1 MQKRF
6 IKKQRISIRV
16 RSRHLLKYRRAIRW
30 CCTMTIEFSYR
41 EEESEITGKILR
53 PVAALE
59 FRSKDGEWIEIRTYI
74 DSGADITLIPLSFGR
89 LLGLDLKKED
99 IKHLR
104 GVGGGEVPVIVTK
117 VDIRI
122 DGIEFPIGVAWALEE
137 EVPPLLGRSDVF
149 DKFTVVFNQSKR
161 SIIFQELT

>member
-1 MQKRF
+1 
-6 IKKQRISIRV
+6 
-16 RSRHLLKYRRAIRW
+16 
-30 CCTMTIEFSYR
+30 MTIEFRYR

-59 FRSKDGEWIEIRTYI
+59 FKSKNGEWIEIRMYI

-89 LLGLDLKKED
+89 LLGLELRKED

-104 GVGGGEVPVIVTK
+104 GVGGGEVPVIVTM

-137 EVPPLLGRSDVF
+137 GVPPLLGRSDVF
-149 DKFTVVFNQSKR
+149 DKIKVTFNQSKR
-161 SIIFQELT
+161 SIIFEDSNKI